1 MPNEMMMDPNS
12 VVRESEMGQ
21 MGQMGGMPMDPGSV
35 VREGEMGSSPSQVE
49 DLQLIMNTLQ
59 NIKPGDM
66 SPEAAQQFMA
76 VGQRIQNGGTLTPEE
91 RKTLIDIGGEIDR
104 FPVEEIGTLPRG
116 NTNPDIMKD
125 PSSAVRA
132 GEMPASSPNVMN
144 MDQATAAGFINPT
157 RPQARPTAP
166 MTSMRP
172 QMRR

>member
-12 VVRESEMGQ
+12 VVRE
-21 MGQMGGMPMDPGSV
+21 
-35 VREGEMGSSPSQVE
+35 GEMGSSPSPAE
-49 DLQLIMNTLQ
+49 DLKLVMTFLQ

-66 SPEAAQQFMA
+66 SPEAAQQLMA
-76 VGQRIQNGGTLTPEE
+76 VGQGVQNGVMLTPEQRE
-91 RKTLIDIGGEIDR
+91 MFKSVVGEIDR
-104 FPVEEIGTLPRG
+104 FPVEEMGTLPQG